1 MWQMMLSVLLI
12 LLLNELLVLWVE
24 SIKEQLTFNYI
35 RWLGIV
41 LGALIWPI
49 FMAFLLNLKSKI
61 L

>member
-1 MWQMMLSVLLI
+1 M
-12 LLLNELLVLWVE
+12 LLLNELIILWVE
-24 SIKEQLTFNYI
+24 GIKEQMTFNYI

-41 LGALIWPI
+41 LGTLIWPI